1 MIGHKEWQPCKPDPA
16 GISMDDFRAAVAKHL
31 TRKPTSSTPS
41 ADKPQ
46 YAPFPGADYF
56 RTGRRSALITAMG
69 KRLVA
74 EGCGKY
80 SKGPGPCWT
89 EADRRSYA
97 AWQRKLGYSGDDADG
112 IPGPTSWAKLRVP
125 KL

>member
-1 MIGHKEWQPCKPDPA
+1 
-16 GISMDDFRAAVAKHL
+16 
-31 TRKPTSSTPS
+31 
-41 ADKPQ
+41 
-46 YAPFPGADYF
+46 
-56 RTGRRSALITAMG
+56 MG

-80 SKGPGPCWT
+80 SKGPGPSWT

-125 KL
+125 KP